1 MVAEGWEGDGDGSLL
16 PWTRQRLLCSALLRT
31 VTVADGGGIESDY
44 GPAARKRY
52 RDACRRQAFHLW
64 LCPPHPTVKT
74 QQIQYAFYSL
84 EACSETG
91 RRSMSVVVLWSLIPR
106 ARCRTG
112 LGERRLPVELAA
124 ASLGRYGRGWG
135 GRGRGRGD
143 GTPGGAVGRPWRT
156 AKLSPSPA
164 SLDRLPERGVPPRP
178 RPRPRPSRRRDHQ
191 GSRVAPAMVIP
202 MAEEDTM
209 VVPVEEELPSRWSG
223 SGRRKPDLVFPA
235 TSSLA

>member
-1 MVAEGWEGDGDGSLL
+1 MIVPTPLPKSGMVAEGWEGDGDGSLL
-16 PWTRQRLLCSALLRT
+16 PWTRQRLVCSALLRT

-64 LCPPHPTVKT
+64 LCPPHPTVRT
-74 QQIQYAFYSL
+74 QQIQYEFYSL

-91 RRSMSVVVLWSLIPR
+91 RRSMSVVALWSLIPR

-112 LGERRLPVELAA
+112 LGEHRLPVELAA
-124 ASLGRYGRGWG
+124 ASLMSRTRRYGRGW
-135 GRGRGRGD
+135 
-143 GTPGGAVGRPWRT
+143 
-156 AKLSPSPA
+156 
-164 SLDRLPERGVPPRP
+164 EE
-178 RPRPRPSRRRDHQ
+178 
-191 GSRVAPAMVIP
+191 VIP
-202 MAEEDTM
+202 MVEEDTM

-223 SGRRKPDLVFPA
+223 SGCRKPDLVFPA